1 MKKINLP
8 FFLVLFLLSLAFT
21 SYAQLKQLEISDL
34 QNTKLSPKS
43 LSNLQWIAR
52 SDQYSYIANNSLLR
66 CDASKDRRDTL
77 VRLADLNLALEK
89 QSRDKLKRF
98 PGIRWFDDKSFTF
111 TDKNHLY
118 SFDVVQR
125 KLTELNT
132 WPEAAENTDIDY
144 NLFFVAYTRE
154 NNLYVSVNGN
164 EVPMSNDKDKNILS
178 GSERVHRNEWGI
190 EKGTFWSPKGNLL
203 AFYRMDESM
212 VADYPLVEISGQIA
226 TLQNTK
232 YPMAGQ
238 PIHKVQL
245 GICNLSKGKIIFLKT
260 PEDQYLTN
268 ISWSPDE
275 KYILI
280 AELNRAQNH
289 MKLKQYDAV
298 TGDFVKIL
306 FEEKNDRWVEP
317 SKPAVFLKNQ
327 PEKFIWSSERDGWN
341 HLYLYDLN
349 GKMIRQLTKG
359 NWEVNDL
366 VSISEDESRV
376 FITASKEH
384 PLEKHLYSVEL
395 NSGNLKLLSSVKG
408 QHRGFFNAKGNLFID
423 QVNNPEIPNMYTM
436 NTIASK
442 KLFTILES
450 ENPLKD
456 YAMGT
461 TELIELKTA
470 DGIPLYGRLIKPA
483 GFDPAKKYPV
493 FIYVYGGPHSQ
504 LVKYAWLYSAGLY
517 LNYMAAQGYL
527 VFTLDNRGTDNRGF
541 EFMSC
546 IHRKLGDLETDD
558 QMTGVNYLKSLPYVD
573 GSRIGLDGWSYGGFL
588 VISLLTRYPDEF
600 KAACAGGPVT
610 DWKYYEAMYGERY
623 MDTPEENLDGYAKA
637 RLTDKAAKLKSD
649 LLIFHGTVDPV
660 VVWQNSLSFLQNCVE
675 NSVLVD
681 YFVYP
686 GHEHNVSG
694 KDRLHLYRK
703 IAAHM
708 KDNL

>member
-21 SYAQLKQLEISDL
+21 SYSQLKQLEISDL

-43 LSNLQWIAR
+43 LSNLQWIAK

-118 SFDVVQR
+118 SFDVVQK
-125 KLTELNT
+125 KLTEMNT

-212 VADYPLVEISGQIA
+212 VADYPLVDITGQIA

-238 PIHKVQL
+238 TIHKVQI
-245 GICNLSKGKIIFLKT
+245 GVCNLSKGKIIFLKT

-275 KYILI
+275 KFILI

-317 SKPAVFLKNQ
+317 TTPAVFLKNQ
-327 PEKFIWSSERDGWN
+327 PEKFIWSSERDGWK

-349 GKMIRQLTKG
+349 GKMIRQLSKG

-366 VSISEDESRV
+366 VSISEDESKV

-408 QHRGFFNAKGNLFID
+408 QHRGFFNAKGSLFID

-461 TELIELKTA
+461 TELVELKTA

-527 VFTLDNRGTDNRGF
+527 VFTLDNRATDNRGF

-573 GSRIGLDGWSYGGFL
+573 GSRIGLDGWSYGGFM
-588 VISLLTRYPDEF
+588 VISLLTRYPDVF

-623 MDTPEENLDGYAKA
+623 MDTPEENPDGYAKA